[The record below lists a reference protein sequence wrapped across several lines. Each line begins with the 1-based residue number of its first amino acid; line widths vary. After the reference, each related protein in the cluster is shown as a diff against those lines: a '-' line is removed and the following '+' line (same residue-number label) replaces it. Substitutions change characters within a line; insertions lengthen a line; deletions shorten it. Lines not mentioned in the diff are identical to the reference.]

1 MSRSLPILSHNSFID
16 INEKKA
22 EHQQLYCY
30 DETSK
35 QHTDDITLLLIQLLA
50 ENIKELQDHKNRI
63 KKIRNLADN
72 DVEELIDSL
81 LHNMNSSDKEM
92 YKTGAKFMKNILS
105 KIILV

>member
-35 QHTDDITLLLIQLLA
+35 QHTDDITLFL
-50 ENIKELQDHKNRI
+50 IKELQDYKNRI

-92 YKTGAKFMKNILS
+92 YKTGAKFMKSILS
-105 KIILV
+105 KFILV